1 MTVVRLLRP
10 PVGGRRPASG
20 GSTGSAGW
28 SGRTPQ
34 AKCARRAA
42 PEVRSRSLYEGS
54 NALRLNRNPRAFTV
68 AGALSLTGMAIAAQ
82 PSTGAPSDSPVKITS
97 HRLHVVS
104 GQMAAVEGVRR
115 GGAGRDAQLERRT
128 GNGWHV
134 EDRARADGTGR
145 FALAFHP
152 AAPGSAA
159 VRVRFPAATD
169 GVTAA
174 TPGVGPIVQGV
185 GRLNVYR
192 RAVASVYGP
201 GLYGTAL
208 ACGGH
213 LSESTLGVA
222 SQTVPCGAQVTFR
235 HGGRTVRVPVV
246 DRGPYVG
253 GRDWDLTM
261 ATAKRLG
268 FGYGVGTVLSTK

>member
-1 MTVVRLLRP
+1 M
-10 PVGGRRPASG
+10 
-20 GSTGSAGW
+20 
-28 SGRTPQ
+28 
-34 AKCARRAA
+34 
-42 PEVRSRSLYEGS
+42 
-54 NALRLNRNPRAFTV
+54 RLNRNPRALAAV
-68 AGALSLTGMAIAAQ
+68 AALSLTGLAIIAQ
-82 PSTGAPSDSPVKITS
+82 PSSGAPSDSPVKITGQ
-97 HRLHVVS
+97 RLHVVS
-104 GQMAAVEGVRR
+104 GQKAAVDGVLP

-128 GNGWHV
+128 GDGWRV
-134 EDRARADGTGR
+134 EDRDRADGTGR
-145 FALAFHP
+145 FTLAFHP
-152 AAPGSAA
+152 AAPGSAP
-159 VRVRFPAATD
+159 VRVRFPAGTD
-169 GVTAA
+169 GVAVA

-213 LSESTLGVA
+213 LSSSTLGVA
-222 SQTVPCGAQVTFR
+222 SKSVPCGAQVTFR
-235 HGGRTVRVPVV
+235 HGGHTVRVPVV